1 MPASPGVDP
10 QSLREA
16 RARAGLTQH
25 GLARVIG
32 VAGGE
37 RVSRW
42 ELGSSAPRPSQLVRL
57 ADALGV
63 GVGDLLVEA
72 PQDLRRLRL
81 CAGLSAREVA
91 DRAYLSLPTYVRWE
105 AGHLAK
111 IPSRNTLEPLARALC
126 CTLAELEQAF
136 VLARAPSGRC
146 AGQEP
151 ER

>member
-1 MPASPGVDP
+1 VPASSGVDP

-63 GVGDLLVEA
+63 GVSDLLLQT

-91 DRAYLSLPTYVRWE
+91 GSAHLSLPTYVRWE

-111 IPSRNTLEPLARALC
+111 LPSRSTLEPLARVLC
-126 CTLAELEQAF
+126 CTLAELERAF
-136 VLARAPSGRC
+136 ALARHR
-146 AGQEP
+146 AGSTS
-151 ER
+151 